1 MRKIIVYG
9 ICVILVITSFIL
21 PPTGQ
26 IDPSV
31 LMAISILLAGY
42 EWIFGKT
49 IKNIKIDKEG
59 LNVETFEKN
68 ND

>member
-1 MRKIIVYG
+1 MRKIIVYC

>member
-1 MRKIIVYG
+1 MRKIIIYG